1 MSGVKYVAGWGL
13 CAFTRYPIAAETDQ
27 DPVNERRV
35 PELAIGYAC
44 VSLGLPGRMKGCIL
58 KNATPE
64 RLDQVIATNLDTL
77 SRMLDYNADKGV
89 SLFRIS
95 SDIIP
100 LGSHPANLNRWWL
113 DHSQELQRLGDKIDR
128 HGLRVSMHPGQYTVL
143 NALDADIVDRSIADL
158 EYHARFLDSLGVNA
172 RHKIILHVGG
182 RYHDAAASLDRF
194 AQNFQ
199 RLSTA
204 VQARLVIEND
214 EKFHIAAVL
223 ELARTLQI
231 PAVLDVFHHQCYPA
245 PGDHDVLEW
254 LAQSRLTWH
263 PSDGVQKIHY
273 SQQQNGLRPG
283 AHSRTIQLQPFLD
296 FYHQLPQ
303 PLDIMLEVKDKDLSA
318 LKVIYSLD
326 PQIPRRLV
334 ETEWARYKYLVM
346 ERSHRHYQ
354 SIGKTLNPSLPL
366 DAFRFYLMIDEALAN
381 APQAGQ
387 AWNAAQHVWGYFKDV
402 AGDKEKL
409 RWQNL
414 AVGYQRGEIGRSQ
427 VKSFLKRMAFQYGRE
442 YLLDSYYFLLD

>member
-1 MSGVKYVAGWGL
+1 MAV
-13 CAFTRYPIAAETDQ
+13 
-27 DPVNERRV
+27 
-35 PELAIGYAC
+35 GYAC
-44 VSLGLPGRMKGCIL
+44 IALGLPGGSMKGCTL
-58 KNATPE
+58 KNASPE
-64 RLDQVIATNLDTL
+64 RIDQVIAANLENL
-77 SRMLDYNADKGV
+77 SRLLDYNASRGV

-95 SDIIP
+95 SDVIP
-100 LGSHPANLNRWWL
+100 LGSHPANRNRWWQ
-113 DHSQELQRLGDKIDR
+113 DHQDTLKSLGDKIEKY
-128 HGLRVSMHPGQYTVL
+128 GMRVSMHPGQYTVL
-143 NALDADIVDRSIADL
+143 NAVDADIVDRSIADL
-158 EYHARFLDSLGVNA
+158 QYHALFLDSLGIDQ
-172 RHKIILHVGG
+172 RHKIILHLGG
-182 RYHDAAASLDRF
+182 RYGDASAAMQRF
-194 AQNFQ
+194 AHNFA
-199 RLSTA
+199 LLPSS
-204 VQARLVIEND
+204 VQVRMAIEND
-214 EKFHIAAVL
+214 ERFHIREVL
-223 ELARTLQI
+223 ELAHTLEI
-231 PAVLDVFHHQCYPA
+231 PAVLDVFHHQCYPD
-245 PGDHDVLEW
+245 PGEDDVLHW
-254 LAQSRLTWH
+254 LCQCRPTWKDG
-263 PSDGVQKIHY
+263 DGVQKIHY
-273 SQQQNGLRPG
+273 SQQEPGLRPG
-283 AHSRTIQLQPFLD
+283 AHSRTIELQPFLD
-296 FYHQLPQ
+296 FYKQLPE

-326 PQIPRRLV
+326 PKVPRRLI
-334 ETEWARYKYLVM
+334 EAEWARYKYLVM